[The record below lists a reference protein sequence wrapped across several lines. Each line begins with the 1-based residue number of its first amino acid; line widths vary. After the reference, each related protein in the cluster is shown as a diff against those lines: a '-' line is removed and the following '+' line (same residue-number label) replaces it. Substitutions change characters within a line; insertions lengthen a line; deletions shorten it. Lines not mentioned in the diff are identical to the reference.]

1 MKLDMNRMLIETAI
15 RRALQGMETSP
26 ERSIRNLID
35 LGLNFS
41 QGELQQK
48 LLHTAKDMLR
58 DQNSAYYTLLKDTLV
73 HVDMEKLITLGMA
86 LGYNSCTKGAAAIRQ
101 LEAQQ
106 GFNIPWLLSM
116 AVNCASLPDRTDD
129 YAQILAQ
136 GTELG
141 IYTYA
146 FFPDGDPA
154 PLLPHLRA
162 QRSCAFFLLLPSGQL
177 TEKLTEELKQLDN
190 VLTAVQ
196 ADQDAPAACARLRAE
211 KLPFAVWRRYGQADQ
226 ADILSGR
233 WLEDL
238 LPGHPL
244 FALLLPEVGCPAKT
258 RSAVCAYL
266 HTLRVAQKTPV
277 IPMELLQDGL
287 MIDEIISDNGCL
299 VGFDQAGELYTH
311 DGPCPH
317 SGVNLFRTPLE
328 DILRRVQAMRETK
341 P

>member
-58 DQNSAYYTLLKDTLV
+58 DQNSAYYALLKDTLV
-73 HVDMEKLITLGMA
+73 HVDMEKLITLGMD

-116 AVNCASLPDRTDD
+116 AVNCASLPDRADD

-136 GTELG
+136 GTDLG

-146 FFPDGDPA
+146 FFPDGDPT

-177 TEKLTEELKQLDN
+177 TEELTAELKQLDN

-226 ADILSGR
+226 ADILSGH

-244 FALLLPEVGCPAKT
+244 FA
-258 RSAVCAYL
+258 
-266 HTLRVAQKTPV
+266 LRVAQKTPV

-287 MIDEIISDNGCL
+287 MIDEIISNNGCL

-328 DILRRVQAMRETK
+328 DILRRVQTMREAK